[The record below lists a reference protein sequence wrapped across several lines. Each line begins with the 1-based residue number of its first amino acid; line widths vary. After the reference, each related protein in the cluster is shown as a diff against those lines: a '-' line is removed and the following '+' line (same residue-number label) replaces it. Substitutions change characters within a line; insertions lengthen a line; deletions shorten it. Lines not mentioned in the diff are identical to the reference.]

1 MNNKNNFIDIITPL
15 VADLYVM
22 SETDAELTPFVWED
36 FSVEKKI
43 EKDTILEYLQ
53 KEKDTTFESI
63 SLERFFK
70 PLTKIYKK
78 DDDEDTIATAQQF
91 KTLEEKLIE
100 ILKEIEVLRI
110 GTVEI
115 DVYIVGKNEQNQY
128 VGLQTFVVET

>member
-1 MNNKNNFIDIITPL
+1 MNSKNNFIDIITPL

-22 SETDAELTPFVWED
+22 SETDAALTPFVWED

-70 PLTKIYKK
+70 PFLKIRK